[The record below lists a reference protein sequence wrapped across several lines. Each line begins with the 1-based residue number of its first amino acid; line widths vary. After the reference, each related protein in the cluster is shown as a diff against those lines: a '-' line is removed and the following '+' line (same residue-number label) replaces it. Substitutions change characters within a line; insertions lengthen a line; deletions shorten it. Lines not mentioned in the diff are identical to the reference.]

1 MARVLAGRTKQG
13 KAKLGG
19 EGAGGTG
26 TCHVRSGDNI
36 INPVSF
42 QKIIYKSGSFFN
54 ELFNFLSN
62 GNQL

>member
-1 MARVLAGRTKQG
+1 MLSHFSFVG